1 MLIGMSM
8 DNGNGLGAP
17 IGVNRNA
24 RVAHIRKYVCNPPE
38 RGHTLR
44 LVAVEDPPTVLG
56 EWPRAACEDNGP
68 TADDVDARLR
78 DHANTTGTETTANL
92 TWCAENAMVVTSK
105 RLKCKPDN
113 SPESTMDPAMM
124 AQAEALGIDGTTKGN
139 AIQLSRALEGQIR
152 LFMSDAQTR
161 RAEDRARERQNIEL
175 VQVLGQ
181 MVRDGWTAAHQA
193 NAEADRLR
201 IQQRSE
207 LDRVALQLRDATTG
221 SAEQEESG
229 ARAEL
234 IRMVGGALTQALPFI
249 VTAVGKMITEAP
261 ANANA
266 AAADAQVSAA
276 E

>member
-1 MLIGMSM
+1 MSM
-8 DNGNGLGAP
+8 DSGLGAP

-24 RVAHIRKYVCNPPE
+24 RVAHIRKFVCVPPE

-78 DHANTTGTETTANL
+78 DHSNTTGQETIANL
-92 TWCAENAMVVTSK
+92 TWCAENNMVVCSK
-105 RLKCKPDN
+105 RLKCRPD
-113 SPESTMDPAMM
+113 SAPESTMDPAMM
-124 AQAEALGIDGTTKGN
+124 AQAEALGIDGTNRGN

-175 VQVLGQ
+175 FQTMGA
-181 MVRDGWTAAHQA
+181 MVRDSWTAAHQA

-201 IQQRSE
+201 IQQRHE
-207 LDRVALQLRDATTG
+207 LDKAALAIREATNSDADT
-221 SAEQEESG
+221 EESG

-249 VTAVGKMITEAP
+249 VSAVGKMVTEGA
-261 ANANA
+261 AKA
-266 AAADAQVSAA
+266 AAIPPTEVAA